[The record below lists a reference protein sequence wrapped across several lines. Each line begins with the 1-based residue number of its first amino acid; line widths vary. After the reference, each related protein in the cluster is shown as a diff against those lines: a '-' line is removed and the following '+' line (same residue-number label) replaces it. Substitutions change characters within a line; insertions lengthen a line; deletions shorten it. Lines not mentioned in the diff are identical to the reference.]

1 MESWMF
7 HTPTKIYFGRNQCQ
21 QALEKEKALWQ
32 GNLMVVSTGRSLYRL
47 GYLGRLLDWLQVL
60 RGGRKPIVFDSISA
74 NPRLEEI
81 QRGVALGR
89 SENVDV
95 VLGFGGGSAMD
106 AAKAIAAG
114 LGTEEPV
121 ERLLLEGIAPTAD
134 TPPIVA
140 IPTTAGTGSELS
152 KGAIISDLH
161 RGIKTGIRGEHIC
174 PALAIVDPSF
184 TDQIPRQTTM
194 ETGFDVLAHATESL
208 VSRKAT
214 PFSRMLSRE
223 AIRIVGKALPQLA
236 GNLGNT
242 EARDQMSYASTLM
255 GINLGNVGTALPH
268 RLQYPIGAHT
278 DTSHGAGLMALYPAW
293 LAHEYEY
300 AGGLLEQAMMDL
312 TGQPC
317 HGQQEVSSAFERFMA
332 RLKVR
337 KSLRELGIAPDD
349 AAKLAQEV
357 TGNIA
362 NDSAAAEA
370 GIIEKI
376 YAESMEGKGE

>member
-21 QALEKEKALWQ
+21 QALEKEQALWQ
-32 GNLMVVSTGRSLYRL
+32 GNLLVVSTGRSLYRL
-47 GYLGRLLDWLQVL
+47 GYLGRLLDRLQTL
-60 RGGRKPIVFDSISA
+60 RGGRKPIVYDSISA
-74 NPRLEEI
+74 NPKLEEI
-81 QRGVALGR
+81 QRGIALAR
-89 SENVDV
+89 SEKIDMI
-95 VLGFGGGSAMD
+95 LGFGGGSAMD

-114 LGTEEPV
+114 LGTKEPV
-121 ERLLLEGIAPTAD
+121 EHLLFEGIAPTAD

-161 RGIKTGIRGEHIC
+161 RGIKTGIRGEHIY
-174 PALAIVDPSF
+174 PTLAIIDPSF
-184 TDQIPRQTTM
+184 TDRIPYWTTM
-194 ETGFDVLAHATESL
+194 ETGFDVLAHAMESL

-214 PFSRMLSRE
+214 PFSQLISHE
-223 AIRIVGKALPQLA
+223 AIRLVGKALPQLA
-236 GNLGNT
+236 QNLSNT
-242 EARDQMSYASTLM
+242 EARDEMSYASTLM

-300 AGGLLEQAMMDL
+300 SAGLLEQAMTEL

-317 HGQQEVSSAFERFMA
+317 HGRCEVLAAFERFMNVLNA
-332 RLKVR
+332 RKTLK
-337 KSLRELGIAPDD
+337 ELGIAAGE

-357 TGNIA
+357 TGNVA
-362 NDSAAAEA
+362 NDPAATEA

-376 YAESMEGKGE
+376 YVESME